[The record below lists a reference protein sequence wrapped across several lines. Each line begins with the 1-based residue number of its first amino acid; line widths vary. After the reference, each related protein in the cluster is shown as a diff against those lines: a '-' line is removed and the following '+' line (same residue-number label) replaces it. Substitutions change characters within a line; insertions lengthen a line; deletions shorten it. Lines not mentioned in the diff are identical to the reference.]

1 VSALA
6 VPRAVRIELVCFAAL
21 GIVASLQWTSLVAEP
36 PAARVMLAV
45 ALATA
50 AGAALAA
57 IGRLPWPR
65 ARRLALAV
73 ATGVAA
79 TCLALVIVGLP
90 ARLLV
95 PVHWGELATNVDR
108 SLHGLTDVPIPYAGA
123 DAWTRL
129 VILLTAPLTVGA
141 AAFAAFWPGRRRAA
155 GRIWALVLLIGLYL
169 VAVSW
174 ARPDGQLAAGLLLV
188 ILVCAWLWLPSLER
202 GRRAAATYVVAAV
215 SVVALPLTALVDP
228 GRSLI
233 DYRGWDLFS
242 AHGLSFSWD
251 QSYGPLDWP
260 QKGTLI
266 LEASSDEVHYWKAT
280 NLDTF
285 DGVRWGR
292 GATTPAEPVLGAPL
306 RFRRSDGTIAS
317 SYPEWIDR
325 VNFEVRG
332 LTSDFAIGAGTILGI
347 RRVEASPDPDGVWPM
362 SEELE
367 PGDSYAALV
376 YDPKP
381 TPEQMRAAGTT
392 YPAEID
398 RYVSFTLRGGPDGSR
413 SIDAPLWSAAG
424 PATIAEQVQG
434 TPYESMY
441 GLTRQLATGA
451 ATPYDA
457 ARRIELHLR
466 QNYEYRQDV
475 PNRIY
480 PLPAFLEEDG
490 AGYCQQFSGSMAL
503 MLRMLGIPSRVVGG
517 FSPGG
522 RDPAENDYLV
532 DDTDAHNWV
541 EVFFPDIGWVTFE
554 PTPAAAP
561 AGTQV
566 NDSAVDVAS
575 PILPGESDANSD
587 VPEQRGEV
595 PTAPTPGVGAPVGG
609 GGDSS
614 GLGAGL
620 VLGSTAAIVALA
632 ALAAYGFRAARRARL
647 APEELAAGELRELER
662 GLAKLGSPLPPGTT
676 LRGTRDRL
684 QRLTGPGAAPRYA
697 TGLELHRYRD
707 PDAAPPSVSERR
719 ALRRALIGAPRTGSA
734 LRVLLA
740 FPPGGPAL
748 SRRKGRADRT
758 TSRSA
763 RPQDPP
769 SGGLTVA
776 PE

>member
-6 VPRAVRIELVCFAAL
+6 VPRAVRIELVCFASL

-36 PAARVMLAV
+36 PAARVLLAV

-73 ATGVAA
+73 TTGAVAI
-79 TCLALVIVGLP
+79 CLGLVIVGLP
-90 ARLLV
+90 ARLLL
-95 PVHWGELATNVDR
+95 PVHWGELASNVDR

-174 ARPDGQLAAGLLLV
+174 ARPDGQLAAGVLLL

-202 GRRAAATYVVAAV
+202 GRRGAATFAVAAV

-292 GATTPAEPVLGAPL
+292 GTTTTVEPVLGAPL

-347 RRVEASPDPDGVWPM
+347 RRVEASPDPDGAWPV

-367 PGDSYAALV
+367 PGDSYSALV

-392 YPAEID
+392 YPQEVG
-398 RYVSFTLRGGPDGSR
+398 RYVSFTLAGGPDGSR
-413 SIDAPLWSAAG
+413 SIDAPLWDAAG
-424 PATIAEQVQG
+424 PATIAAQVQG

-441 GLTRQLATGA
+441 GLARQLATGA

-480 PLPAFLEEDG
+480 PLPAFLEEGG

-566 NDSAVDVAS
+566 NDSAIDVAS
-575 PILPGESDANSD
+575 PILPGVDATSDP
-587 VPEQRGEV
+587 PEQRGGV
-595 PTAPTPGVGAPVGG
+595 PTTPTPGIGGPAGG

-614 GLGAGL
+614 GLGAGS
-620 VLGSTAAIVALA
+620 VLGLTAAIVALA

-662 GLAKLGSPLPPGTT
+662 GLAKLGSPLPPGST
-676 LRGTRDRL
+676 LRGARDRL

-697 TGLELHRYRD
+697 SGLELHRYRN
-707 PDAAPPSVSERR
+707 PDASPPSVSERR
-719 ALRRALIGAPRTGSA
+719 ALRRALISAPRGGSP

-748 SRRKGRADRT
+748 SRRKGRAGRT

-769 SGGLTVA
+769 SGGPTVA
-776 PE
+776 PG

>member
-1 VSALA
+1 LSALA
-6 VPRAVRIELVCFAAL
+6 VVPRAVRIELVCFAAL
-21 GIVASLQWTSLVAEP
+21 GIVASLQWMSLVAEP
-36 PAARVMLAV
+36 PAARVILAV

-50 AGAALAA
+50 AGGALAA
-57 IGRLPWPR
+57 IGQLPWPR
-65 ARRLALAV
+65 ANRLALAV
-73 ATGVAA
+73 ATGAVAI
-79 TCLALVIVGLP
+79 CLGLVIVGLP
-90 ARLLV
+90 ARLLL

-123 DAWTRL
+123 DVWTRL
-129 VILLTAPLTVGA
+129 VILLAAPLTVGT

-155 GRIWALVLLIGLYL
+155 GRIWALVLLVGLYL

-174 ARPDGQLAAGLLLV
+174 ARPAGQLAAGVLLV
-188 ILVCAWLWLPSLER
+188 ILVCAWLWLPSIER
-202 GRRAAATYVVAAV
+202 GRGAAATIAVAAA
-215 SVVALPLTALVDP
+215 SVIAVPVTALVDP

-233 DYRGWDLFS
+233 DYRQWDLFS

-292 GATTPAEPVLGAPL
+292 GATTAAEPALGAPL
-306 RFRRSDGTIAS
+306 RFRSDGTIAS
-317 SYPEWIDR
+317 PDPEWIDR
-325 VNFEVRG
+325 INFEVRG

-347 RRVEASPDPDGVWPM
+347 RQAEATPDPDGVWPV

-367 PGDSYAALV
+367 PGDSYSALV

-392 YPAEID
+392 YPEEVG
-398 RYVSFTLRGGPDGSR
+398 RYVSFTLTGGPDGSR
-413 SIDAPLWSAAG
+413 SIDAPLWGAAE

-441 GLTRQLATGA
+441 GLARQLATGA

-466 QNYEYRQDV
+466 ENYEYRQDV
-475 PNRIY
+475 PNRLY
-480 PLPAFLEEDG
+480 PLPAFLDEDG

-522 RDPAENDYLV
+522 LDPAHNDYLV

-541 EVFFPDIGWVTFE
+541 EVFFPGIGWATFE

-575 PILPGESDANSD
+575 PLLPGESDGTSD
-587 VPEQRGEV
+587 APEQRGGV
-595 PTAPTPGVGAPVGG
+595 PTAPTPGIGAPAGG
-609 GGDSS
+609 GGGSS
-614 GLGAGL
+614 GLGAGP
-620 VLGSTAAIVALA
+620 VLGLTAGIVALA
-632 ALAAYGFRAARRARL
+632 AFAAYGFRAGRRARL
-647 APEELAAGELRELER
+647 SPDELAAGELRELER

-676 LRGTRDRL
+676 LRGTRDKL

-697 TGLELHRYRD
+697 TGLEVHRYRD
-707 PDAAPPSVSERR
+707 PNAAPPSVAERR
-719 ALRRALIGAPRTGSA
+719 ALRRALISAPRGGSA

-740 FPPGGPAL
+740 FPPGGPAI
-748 SRRKGRADRT
+748 RRKGSAGRT
-758 TSRSA
+758 TSPPA

-769 SGGLTVA
+769 SAGPTVA
-776 PE
+776 SG